1 MSVDVIRESGPGLVV
16 KLAPCMLGLM
26 LVACGDDHRQLPML
40 ELTGA
45 TMGTNF
51 NVKLVSPPLQIDT
64 EVLQAQIES
73 GLARIEQRMSTYR
86 TDSELS
92 LFNRSEST
100 DWVEVSAELCGVI
113 EQALS
118 VSAITGAFD
127 ITVGPLVN
135 LWGFGPSDALPEPP
149 EAVTIAQTLQ
159 DTGFDLLHNDCAIPA
174 IRKDRAGVYIDLS
187 AYAKGYAVD
196 QIVKLLTEQR
206 LMNYLVEVGGEVRM
220 HGHNARKN
228 LWSIA
233 IEKPD
238 DFESSVQTIVQL
250 TDVAIAT
257 SGDYRNFFVF
267 AGQRFSH
274 TLDPQ
279 TGYPVTHNTAAVSV
293 ISDTAAFADA
303 MATAM
308 LVLGV
313 DAGLALAEREGIAAY
328 FLLRTDSGV
337 EEYASQA
344 FADATGLQL

>member
-1 MSVDVIRESGPGLVV
+1 
-16 KLAPCMLGLM
+16 
-26 LVACGDDHRQLPML
+26 
-40 ELTGA
+40 
-45 TMGTNF
+45 MGTSYS
-51 NVKLVSPPLQIDT
+51 VKLVALRPQTDADVLKAQID
-64 EVLQAQIES
+64 S
-73 GLARIEQRMSTYR
+73 SLAKIEQRMSTYR

-118 VSAITGAFD
+118 VSEITGAFD

-135 LWGFGPSDALPEPP
+135 LWGFGPSDTLPEPP
-149 EAVTIAQTLQ
+149 AAATIAETLQ
-159 DTGFDLLHNDCAIPA
+159 DTGFELIHSDCAMPA
-174 IRKDRAGVYIDLS
+174 IRKDRVGVYVDLS

-196 QIVKLLTEQR
+196 QIVTLLSDHGLE
-206 LMNYLVEVGGEVRM
+206 NYMVEIGGELRM
-220 HGHNARKN
+220 RGHNAGGK
-228 LWSIA
+228 LWSVA
-233 IEKPD
+233 IEKPA
-238 DFESSVQTIVQL
+238 DFETAVQTIVRL
-250 TDVAIAT
+250 TDAAIAT

-274 TLDPQ
+274 TIDPH

-313 DAGLALAEREGIAAY
+313 DEGLALAEREGIAAY

-337 EEYASQA
+337 EEYATQA